1 MSLSNSTTLIDYSI
15 GLLNKSKIINKYSI
29 LLITIF
35 GLVGNLL
42 TIFVFA
48 QKRFRTNSSSIY
60 MLTIAANDCM
70 YLLNNFFHNT
80 IHKFEELFDNKLL
93 YNLINISVKT
103 NFACSLMS
111 YFHNVLCLISVY
123 VILAYTCKRLSIVY
137 FPISNRF
144 ISKNSTWRH
153 IMKIIFISFI
163 LNIWVIF
170 VFEIKNQDKTC
181 SIKLDWTDRYYKIN
195 YFFITLLIIPAILV
209 IIVCNLIIIYKT
221 CNSDVKR
228 KNLQLR
234 KKSIL
239 KKDSICLFNEK
250 LDAMK
255 NHELKKIKFLNVS
268 ESNLSNISSNS
279 SFKIKPYYLN
289 VNQATS
295 KGNGK
300 SINSKKITTT
310 LILISSC
317 YGFFNF
323 SYFLSLSFYYYYY
336 CLFTNGFDQIK
347 MNQFQ
352 SIIEILE
359 IFYIFNYSTIF
370 YIYGFTGSVFR
381 KQLKYSGKK
390 MKFFFINKQIGSVLK
405 KFYTF

>member
-1 MSLSNSTTLIDYSI
+1 
-15 GLLNKSKIINKYSI
+15 
-29 LLITIF
+29 
-35 GLVGNLL
+35 
-42 TIFVFA
+42 
-48 QKRFRTNSSSIY
+48 
-60 MLTIAANDCM
+60 
-70 YLLNNFFHNT
+70 
-80 IHKFEELFDNKLL
+80 
-93 YNLINISVKT
+93 
-103 NFACSLMS
+103 
-111 YFHNVLCLISVY
+111 
-123 VILAYTCKRLSIVY
+123 
-137 FPISNRF
+137 
-144 ISKNSTWRH
+144 
-153 IMKIIFISFI
+153 
-163 LNIWVIF
+163 
-170 VFEIKNQDKTC
+170 
-181 SIKLDWTDRYYKIN
+181 
-195 YFFITLLIIPAILV
+195 
-209 IIVCNLIIIYKT
+209 
-221 CNSDVKR
+221 
-228 KNLQLR
+228 LR

-390 MKFFFINKQIGSVLK
+390 MKFFFINKQIGPVLK

>member
-1 MSLSNSTTLIDYSI
+1 
-15 GLLNKSKIINKYSI
+15 
-29 LLITIF
+29 
-35 GLVGNLL
+35 
-42 TIFVFA
+42 
-48 QKRFRTNSSSIY
+48 
-60 MLTIAANDCM
+60 
-70 YLLNNFFHNT
+70 
-80 IHKFEELFDNKLL
+80 
-93 YNLINISVKT
+93 
-103 NFACSLMS
+103 
-111 YFHNVLCLISVY
+111 
-123 VILAYTCKRLSIVY
+123 
-137 FPISNRF
+137 
-144 ISKNSTWRH
+144 
-153 IMKIIFISFI
+153 
-163 LNIWVIF
+163 
-170 VFEIKNQDKTC
+170 
-181 SIKLDWTDRYYKIN
+181 
-195 YFFITLLIIPAILV
+195 
-209 IIVCNLIIIYKT
+209 
-221 CNSDVKR
+221 
-228 KNLQLR
+228 LR

-300 SINSKKITTT
+300 SI
-310 LILISSC
+310 
-317 YGFFNF
+317 
-323 SYFLSLSFYYYYY
+323 LSFYYYYY

-390 MKFFFINKQIGSVLK
+390 MKFFFINKQIRSVLK
-405 KFYTF
+405 NFILFKQIVS